1 MSLNTSKIVESVT
14 YNGTPFTLQAPN
26 PNALTIKVG
35 GTTYTYDGSK
45 PVTIVIDD
53 GTEVS
58 Y

>member
-1 MSLNTSKIVESVT
+1 MSLDTGKIVESVT
-14 YNGTPFTLQAPN
+14 YNGTPFTLQASN

-45 PVTIVIDD
+45 PVTIIIDD

>member
-1 MSLNTSKIVESVT
+1 MGLDTNKLIESVT
-14 YNGTPFTLQAPN
+14 YNGTPFALRASN
-26 PNALTIKVG
+26 PNALTIKIG
-35 GTTYTYDGSK
+35 STTYTYDGSE

>member
-14 YNGTPFTLQAPN
+14 YNGIPFTLQAPN
-26 PNALTIKVG
+26 PNALTIKIG
-35 GTTYTYDGSK
+35 STTYTYDGSK